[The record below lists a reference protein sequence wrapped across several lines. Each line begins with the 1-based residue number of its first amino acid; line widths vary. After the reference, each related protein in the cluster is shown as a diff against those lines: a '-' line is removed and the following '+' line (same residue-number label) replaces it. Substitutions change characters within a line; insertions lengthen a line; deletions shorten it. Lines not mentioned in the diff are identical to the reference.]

1 MCYYKMKLEMSEKKV
16 STSPM
21 RMYTK
26 PVTMLAKGIAFAAAL
41 SASVLLAESDSNP
54 VATGDFWKADT
65 TEWGDGRPLGGKP
78 GPKQVPQGFKSDWK
92 IEVPETGWYELYL
105 IGGGGGFGHD
115 AMLDGRVLYLAGSTD
130 RNEKGRNLWLE
141 AGTHTLRLQ
150 RIGRSAFPCKA
161 FKHFELRRGTGPGS
175 AITAAKTL
183 LDVMRAGE
191 DLKIEVTGGG
201 TGKAASYEL
210 LSRDL
215 QNPEQAAKLV
225 GTVKFS
231 ASGKAITKTVKVKC
245 PDEGAFTL
253 NARIAGGRELSDSE
267 FPIGPYAVVDVKAVP
282 VRESKRELV
291 YDIDCVKQTLNG
303 QPIAKGDFIE
313 CNGPTR
319 VTTGTAGTYRESH
332 DCTQPEA
339 AAPGSGGAGVA
350 KSFSGFS
357 YKLKLPQIQVPYL
370 MEVEYPDDDQRCIVM
385 GPHWLDP
392 KTGNLSALSKGY
404 NCKSVQTGGM
414 FRLSNQMQMHRAV
427 FWPKTSEAVVTIFSQ
442 EIGTRAAVAKIR
454 LYRFPD
460 GNLPLVKTTTNGRN
474 LIHWYEEAHNWK
486 QLVGVAK
493 MFDSKVVTDLV
504 GLNRWAQFVRYHG
517 GSGIS
522 ALGVGYQSAFWR
534 QTHLPGFEP
543 EPYDVPRLV
552 ALVCEKYGL
561 KYMPEVFPNQWY
573 MNKMVLPKLAEN
585 PDDIHSVNCNGN
597 RIGKGAAACDL
608 NPLHPVVQNTWIDA
622 IGELADKLRDCPSF
636 LGVEVR
642 ANVWQFRGDFTL
654 PGLGWGYGDWIIRQF
669 EQDTGI
675 TVPGDL
681 SDSNRFMAR
690 YEFLTSPDQRQQ
702 WVDWRCER
710 ILDYHKRLRDRI
722 RGRRDDVKLVLWGN
736 FSSDAT
742 YKLPTDTLT
751 RMKYC
756 GVDLDKVR
764 QAGDIAIMTAARSG
778 SRFVTSKTQGIYDN
792 FFDPDYVRAGMGE
805 PRAFTSYMNYLE
817 LASDWPAEK
826 LGLKLGKKMKKPPYH
841 CSASNGAGR
850 NSLERYA
857 VVVAEQDSSLLQE
870 GGNADSFGDSELWRP
885 WFAEFRALPALP
897 FTALDQA
904 RDPVAVW
911 HAKVKHQKGFK
922 NGFYF
927 YAVNRARWPVSV
939 DLGFEG
945 CDSVISLTSDQE
957 TSLTD
962 GRLVLT
968 LQPFEIRSFRTS
980 SRADIVD
987 AKTSIPN
994 EMHVAILSRLAFAQR
1009 LRETIADG
1017 TIPEE
1022 SLKSFDDALAT
1033 AWQALERKAYWR
1045 ARSVLRS
1052 APMMR
1057 VYELTGSMPEG
1068 QIVGKFPNLMRSA
1081 DNMGHWKLLE
1091 PMISGDQLM
1100 ALADRPDVVSS
1111 NRFNPEWGGFRVLQ
1125 AKDGRLVLDL
1135 DIPATGLYTLQ
1146 FGLVGTTAGPVI
1158 VNVAGETLADPA
1170 MIREARKPDTAIHG
1184 NVDLTAGKQ
1193 RVVLTRPGGGS
1204 FGLYALKVLPK
1215 MRALGSEKWSAVGPF
1230 DGFWANPKYPYG
1242 YKAAGVKA
1250 GMEHVYPPEQNLDV
1264 KASYTTAD
1272 GRVLSWKQK
1281 FGDLAGQYSEHGVD
1295 MSVRTGSP
1303 GKSFNF
1309 ALAYVNSDRD
1319 RTAMLMVTCDW
1330 WARAY
1335 LNGQRLRT
1343 NLPEKDVD
1351 TSGADFT
1358 THYPRY
1364 FAVMH
1369 LKKGENKL
1377 LVKQQGGTLG
1387 SGFGAYIS
1395 ELPGVTVSPVPM
1407 RER

>member
-1 MCYYKMKLEMSEKKV
+1 MFTLH
-16 STSPM
+16 
-21 RMYTK
+21 
-26 PVTMLAKGIAFAAAL
+26 AA
-41 SASVLLAESDSNP
+41 P
-54 VATGDFWKADT
+54 TITGDFWKADQS
-65 TEWGDGRPLGGKP
+65 EWGDGRPLGGEP
-78 GPKQVPQGFKSDWK
+78 GPKHVPHGFKSDWS
-92 IEVPETGWYELYL
+92 ITVPETGWYELYL
-105 IGGGGGFGHD
+105 IGARGDFGHD
-115 AMLDGRVLYLAGSTD
+115 VMLDGKVLYLAGSTD
-130 RNEKGRNLWLE
+130 RNEKARNLWLE
-141 AGTHTLRLQ
+141 AGTHALRIQ
-150 RIGRSAFPCKA
+150 RIGRSSFPIRS
-161 FKHFELRRGTGPGS
+161 FNHFELRRGNAPET

-183 LDVMRAGE
+183 IDVMRAGE
-191 DLKIEVTGGG
+191 ELVIEVTGGG
-201 TGKAASYEL
+201 TGKATTYEL
-210 LSRDL
+210 LSHDL
-215 QNPEQAAKLV
+215 QNPKRAPNVV
-225 GTVKFS
+225 GTVSFS
-231 ASGKAITKTVKVKC
+231 GGHKPRTRTVGIPC
-245 PDEGAFTL
+245 PEEGAFNL
-253 NARIAGGRELSDSE
+253 SARIVGGRELSATE
-267 FPIGPYAVVDVKAVP
+267 FPIGPYAVVDVKGTPAK
-282 VRESKRELV
+282 ESKRELV
-291 YDIDCVKQTLNG
+291 HEIDCVKQTLNG
-303 QPIAKGDFIE
+303 RPIADGIFVE

-319 VTTGTAGTYRESH
+319 VTTGAAGTYRESH

-339 AAPGSGGAGVA
+339 AAPGAGGAGMA

-357 YKLKLPQIQVPYL
+357 YKLKLPQMQVPYL

-392 KTGNLSALSKGY
+392 KTGTLSKLSGGY

-414 FRLSNQMQMHRAV
+414 YRLSNRMQIHRAV
-427 FWPKTSEAVVTIFSQ
+427 FWPKTTETVLTIFSQ

-454 LYRFPD
+454 LYRYPD
-460 GNLPLVKTTTNGRN
+460 GNLPLVETTTNGRN

-486 QLVGVAK
+486 HLVGVAK
-493 MFDSKVVTDLV
+493 MFSSKVVTDLV

-534 QTHLPGFEP
+534 QSHLPGFEP

-561 KYMPEVFPNQWY
+561 KYMPEIFPNQGY
-573 MNKMVLPKLAEN
+573 MNKLVLPKLAEN

-608 NPLHPVVQNTWIDA
+608 NPLHPAVQNTWINA
-622 IGELADKLRDCPSF
+622 LGELADKLRDCPSF
-636 LGVEVR
+636 LGVSVR

-675 TVPGDL
+675 TVPGKL
-681 SDSNRFMAR
+681 SDPNRFMIR

-702 WVDWRCER
+702 WVDWRCDR

-736 FSSDAT
+736 FASDAT
-742 YKLPTDTLT
+742 YQVPSDTLT

-756 GVDLDKVR
+756 GVDLEKLR
-764 QAGDIAIMTAARSG
+764 QAGDIAVMTAGRSG
-778 SRFVTSKTQGIYDN
+778 ARFVTSKTQGIYDD
-792 FFDPDYVRAGMGE
+792 FFDPAYVRAGMGE
-805 PRAFTSYMNYLE
+805 PRAFASYMNYLE

-857 VVVAEQDSSLLQE
+857 VVLAEQDSSLLQE
-870 GGNADSFGDSELWRP
+870 GGNADSFGDPELWRP
-885 WFAEFRALPALP
+885 WFAEYRALPALP

-911 HAKVKHQKGFK
+911 HAKVKHEKGFK
-922 NGFYF
+922 NGVYF
-927 YAVNRARWPVSV
+927 YAVNRARWPITIE
-939 DLGFEG
+939 LTFEG
-945 CDSVISLTSDQE
+945 GDGVTSLTSGQE

-980 SRADIVD
+980 SRAEITA
-987 AKTSIPN
+987 AKTSLPE
-994 EMHVAILSRLAFAQR
+994 EMHATILRRLAFAQTLRDR
-1009 LRETIADG
+1009 LTGDSVPTPILNA
-1017 TIPEE
+1017 
-1022 SLKSFDDALAT
+1022 FDDALAT
-1033 AWQALERKAYWR
+1033 AWGALESKAYWR

-1081 DNMGHWKLLE
+1081 DNMGHWQLLE
-1091 PMISGDQLM
+1091 PMISGDELT
-1100 ALADRPDVVSS
+1100 ALADQPEVVPS
-1111 NRFNPEWGGFRVLQ
+1111 NRFNPEWGGFKVLN
-1125 AKDGRLVLDL
+1125 AKASKAVLDL
-1135 DIPATGLYTLQ
+1135 DIPATGRYTLQ
-1146 FGLVGTTAGPVI
+1146 FGLVADTAGPVI
-1158 VNVAGETLADPA
+1158 VNVAGDTLPDPA
-1170 MIREARKPDTAIHG
+1170 MIREARKPDTAIHT
-1184 NVDLTAGKQ
+1184 NVDLAAGKQ
-1193 RVVLTRPGGGS
+1193 RVVLTRPGGES

-1215 MRALGSEKWSAVGPF
+1215 MRALGSENWSAVGPF
-1230 DGFWANPKYPYG
+1230 EGFWDNPKLSYG
-1242 YKAAGVKA
+1242 RTAAGVKA
-1250 GMEHVYPPEQNLDV
+1250 GMEHVYPPEQNPDIT
-1264 KASYTTAD
+1264 ARYTTAD
-1272 GRVLSWKQK
+1272 ARVLSWKQK
-1281 FGDLAGQYSEHGVD
+1281 SGDLTGHYSEHGVD

-1309 ALAYVNSDRD
+1309 ALAYVYSERD
-1319 RTAMLMVTCDW
+1319 CTAMLMVPCDW

-1335 LNGQRLRT
+1335 LNGERLRT
-1343 NLPEKDVD
+1343 NLPQKDVEAC
-1351 TSGADFT
+1351 GADFT

-1395 ELPGVTVSPVPM
+1395 DLPGVTVSPVPV
-1407 RER
+1407 RGAEDAPDLGSNL